1 MSQLITITAFF
12 LTSHLLVSP
21 VFFTNMK
28 SVKFRQ
34 YPYSLFTFLQTFGT
48 FFCDQYFFCWFIF
61 TTFCLFVLICFRIFF
76 LSPYLLYY
84 GYLYPICL
92 FISPYLRISLLH
104 CKSPYLLI
112 YRLYL
117 SLFADLS
124 VISLLICW
132 FICSIYSYLLCWF
145 ICYTSPYLL
154 IYLLYLSL
162 SAYLSVIAL
171 LICWFICYIFPYLL
185 IYLIYISSS
194 ADLSVISLLI
204 CWFICYISPYLLI
217 HLFHIYLSC
226 LFLSIC
232 FVDVYFTV
240 F

>member
-1 MSQLITITAFF
+1 
-12 LTSHLLVSP
+12 
-21 VFFTNMK
+21 MK

-48 FFCDQYFFCWFIF
+48 FFCDQYFFCWFIC

-132 FICSIYSYLLCWF
+132 FICSIYSYLVYFSVSALLMSILQCFKLFFLFCQNYLYF
-145 ICYTSPYLL
+145 ICWSLLSYTFALTSIYKQVPTRKL
-154 IYLLYLSL
+154 IILWQIFVLNRAAFVCRLVTEEQAALLYLS
-162 SAYLSVIAL
+162 VRPHT
-171 LICWFICYIFPYLL
+171 CPY
-185 IYLIYISSS
+185 
-194 ADLSVISLLI
+194 
-204 CWFICYISPYLLI
+204 
-217 HLFHIYLSC
+217 
-226 LFLSIC
+226 
-232 FVDVYFTV
+232 
-240 F
+240 